1 MKVQPVRQR
10 KVTTVRKRFKNT
22 RQQPIVT
29 RSVKQTPRQNNRQV
43 RVERRV
49 DRQVT
54 RNVDIKKTI
63 TPRRTK
69 VTINRDSQH
78 KITRSGKTFTRNDK
92 SSFLRKTPSHHNR
105 PHRYSRPRNERS
117 HHRQKGKSVRLY
129 SHVVG
134 RRPGRIFNRV
144 VWPKYCYPVHYR
156 YGRRHY
162 IHYVRPRYH
171 RKYIFFSIGSYWPA
185 YYTSVRYYWYGA
197 HPYQWYG
204 SYPTAYVSGSD
215 TYNYYTYNTY
225 NYDTAAPTT
234 YTDTAPLDSV
244 DHTTFE
250 DIREKLAEQNQQQPD
265 AETLADKFF
274 EDGVNAFE
282 KQDYDAA
289 AAAFADAIALDPD
302 DLILPF
308 AYVQALFA
316 SEQYFKAAD
325 ILRLA
330 LEQMLADQQ
339 GLFFPR
345 GLYAEDEILFEQIEK
360 LQTRAETFSYDPD
373 LPLLLGYQL
382 IGVEQHEDA
391 RKWLEQAAQYDLN
404 ENSTNILNDLLDKLQ
419 EQPEQ
424 TPKSL

>member
-1 MKVQPVRQR
+1 
-10 KVTTVRKRFKNT
+10 
-22 RQQPIVT
+22 
-29 RSVKQTPRQNNRQV
+29 
-43 RVERRV
+43 
-49 DRQVT
+49 
-54 RNVDIKKTI
+54 
-63 TPRRTK
+63 
-69 VTINRDSQH
+69 VTINRNTQRT
-78 KITRSGKTFTRNDK
+78 IRRNGNTFTRNDN
-92 SSFLRKTPSHHNR
+92 STFSRKTPNR
-105 PHRYSRPRNERS
+105 YSKPHSYSRPRNERS

-144 VWPKYCYPVHYR
+144 IWPRYVYPIYYS

-185 YYTSVRYYWYGA
+185 YYTSVRYYWYGS
-197 HPYQWYG
+197 HVYRWYG
-204 SYPTAYVSGSD
+204 CYPTAYSVGGD

-225 NYDTAAPTT
+225 NTNTAAPTT
-234 YTDTAPLDSV
+234 YTDAAPLDSV

-250 DIREKLAEQNQQQPD
+250 DIREKLDEQNQQQPD

-325 ILRLA
+325 ILRFA
-330 LEQMLADQQ
+330 LEQMPADQQ

-382 IGVEQHEDA
+382 IGIEQHENA
-391 RKWLEQAAQYDLN
+391 RKWLDRAAQYDLN
-404 ENSTNILNDLLDKLQ
+404 ENSTNILNELLDKLQ